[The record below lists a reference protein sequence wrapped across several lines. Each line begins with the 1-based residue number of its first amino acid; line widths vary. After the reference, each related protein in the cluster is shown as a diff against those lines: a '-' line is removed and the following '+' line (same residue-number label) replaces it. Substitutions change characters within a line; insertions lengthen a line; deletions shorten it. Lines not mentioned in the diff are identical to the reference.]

1 MGQLGSDELLDVN
14 TPVFNAGGG
23 IVVAPLA
30 TIDPGVP
37 VDIVTA
43 GFEMVVDSVP
53 VFSVSSAWA
62 CSAVAMAASGD
73 RLLLILLPVCCW
85 SWRTT
90 LLAFDH
96 VQWVVQCPI

>member
-14 TPVFNAGGG
+14 TLVFRAGGG

-30 TIDPGVP
+30 IYPGVP

-53 VFSVSSAWA
+53 VLSVSSACA
-62 CSAVAMAASGD
+62 CSAAAMAASRD
-73 RLLLILLPVCCW
+73 RLLLMLLPVCCW
-85 SWRTT
+85 S
-90 LLAFDH
+90 
-96 VQWVVQCPI
+96 

>member
-14 TPVFNAGGG
+14 TPVFSAGGG

-30 TIDPGVP
+30 PIDPGVP

-62 CSAVAMAASGD
+62 CSAAAMAASRD

-85 SWRTT
+85 S
-90 LLAFDH
+90 
-96 VQWVVQCPI
+96 